1 MADQAE
7 GVNLIVVLAGGKLR
21 DTPPRLPVCPRTGGP
36 FGGGASFTI
45 FVARQE
51 YAKYG
56 ELVRLI
62 GLCELMRSS
71 NRLVPRANEGKI
83 EG

>member
-1 MADQAE
+1 
-7 GVNLIVVLAGGKLR
+7 VLAGGKLR
-21 DTPPRLPVCPRTGGP
+21 DTPPRLPVCTRPTADPTGGP

-45 FVARQE
+45 FVAPQE

-71 NRLVPRANEGKI
+71 NRLAPRANEGKI